1 MHAYRAAGNKGF
13 TLIEL
18 LVVIAIIAILAAIL
32 FPVFARAREKAR
44 QTMCLSNVKQLGLA
58 WLMYAQDYDEMACPS
73 YYYSSDWRYEY
84 AWDFVLDWNTLV
96 GGNPAFTHGL
106 LGAYTKNGQISSC
119 PSFHG
124 NAWGRP
130 HAGYAYNATYIGG
143 DIFGGTPI
151 AALGAI
157 AAPEVK
163 VEKAI
168 DAFRIAL
175 EHEEKVSASI
185 RDLWNLAADERD
197 AGGRH
202 VDDGGW
208 VMGLLLAGGGRHREA
223 GDPREPLAEVRAER
237 APGGEGHL
245 DRVVGGEE
253 PIQPHRRGA
262 RDLHVVRR
270 VTDGDGDSPLAYALG
285 SLERRFAGAHRQS
298 VDDVRRRQEGSSE

>member
-84 AWDFVLDWNTLV
+84 AWDFVLDWATLV
-96 GGNPAFTHGL
+96 GGNPAFSHGL
-106 LGAYTKNGQISSC
+106 LGAYTKSGQISSC

-130 HAGYAYNATYIGG
+130 YAGYAYNATYIGG

-157 AAPEVK
+157 AAPAETALIAEGGYGDPPAATNYLRAPNDPTGLYQAGMVDFRHNGTANVAYCDGHAKAVTTK
-163 VEKAI
+163 V
-168 DAFRIAL
+168 
-175 EHEEKVSASI
+175 
-185 RDLWNLAADERD
+185 N
-197 AGGRH
+197 AGGYNYPQTGALSM
-202 VDDGGW
+202 DDS
-208 VMGLLLAGGGRHREA
+208 AY
-223 GDPREPLAEVRAER
+223 
-237 APGGEGHL
+237 
-245 DRVVGGEE
+245 
-253 PIQPHRRGA
+253 
-262 RDLHVVRR
+262 DLN
-270 VTDGDGDSPLAYALG
+270 
-285 SLERRFAGAHRQS
+285 
-298 VDDVRRRQEGSSE
+298 